1 MNTTQTHSYS
11 PEAFD
16 DVSARIPRI
25 RAVAQALGIHPE
37 AIYGALVEENHDYR
51 QGWLKNALGDAWAL
65 SQSRDH
71 AAMARDY
78 QHAGRQGKLGEHD
91 TWDKL
96 NPVLN
101 DVGPYNIQ
109 LGTAIRLLHAYS
121 ESTPSGQE
129 PLNLRRFRDD
139 YPALPS
145 GLAEGVVAPEFAGLM
160 LKEAYQYMATHADP
174 DYWSPL
180 PPDQQDAIAIT
191 YYNMGRAKIEKRRPD
206 NIQQH
211 GGKYLPQPGEEA
223 AAGKNHLA
231 NAETIGGLFG
241 NPNYH
246 HPASPSSQE
255 PTARRLPPE
264 HFLDVHAP
272 HSISLKAGGT
282 LSDIVAC
289 ENARG
294 NPLTVDD
301 LRLANGLL
309 PDQDRRIPEGM
320 RLLVPQRS
328 VEGKLTIDRFD
339 GSFTLRSTDDY
350 GIRLLS
356 RYWDGEKFHDRY
368 THHDAAGRL
377 LQERDFAVGGDYARL
392 FRSLYRDWSERMVP
406 VTSSAIHSLS
416 HNRCLPILTV
426 QFSRGQVYDYYDVPY
441 RVYEEFLAAQSK
453 GQYLNENI
461 RRYYGYRRIK

>member
-1 MNTTQTHSYS
+1 MNPTQTHTYS

-16 DVSARIPRI
+16 DVSTRIPRI

-78 QHAGRQGKLGEHD
+78 QHAGQQGKLDEHD

-109 LGTAIRLLHAYS
+109 LGTAIRLLHAYI
-121 ESTPSGQE
+121 ESTPSGQD

-139 YPALPS
+139 YPALAS
-145 GLAEGVVAPEFAGLM
+145 GLAEGEVAPEFAGLM

-174 DYWSPL
+174 GYWSPL
-180 PPDQQDAIAIT
+180 PPAQQDAIAIT
-191 YYNMGRAKIEKRRPD
+191 YYNMGRTKIEKRRPD
-206 NIQQH
+206 NMQEH

-246 HPASPSSQE
+246 YPASPSSPE
-255 PTARRLPPE
+255 PTARRPPPSTSSTYTRPTAFRSRAAAHCPISWRARTRAAIRLPWTICVWPM
-264 HFLDVHAP
+264 
-272 HSISLKAGGT
+272 
-282 LSDIVAC
+282 AC
-289 ENARG
+289 YPTRIAAFQRACACWSRNAR
-294 NPLTVDD
+294 
-301 LRLANGLL
+301 
-309 PDQDRRIPEGM
+309 
-320 RLLVPQRS
+320 
-328 VEGKLTIDRFD
+328 
-339 GSFTLRSTDDY
+339 
-350 GIRLLS
+350 
-356 RYWDGEKFHDRY
+356 W
-368 THHDAAGRL
+368 
-377 LQERDFAVGGDYARL
+377 
-392 FRSLYRDWSERMVP
+392 
-406 VTSSAIHSLS
+406 
-416 HNRCLPILTV
+416 
-426 QFSRGQVYDYYDVPY
+426 
-441 RVYEEFLAAQSK
+441 RVS
-453 GQYLNENI
+453 
-461 RRYYGYRRIK
+461 